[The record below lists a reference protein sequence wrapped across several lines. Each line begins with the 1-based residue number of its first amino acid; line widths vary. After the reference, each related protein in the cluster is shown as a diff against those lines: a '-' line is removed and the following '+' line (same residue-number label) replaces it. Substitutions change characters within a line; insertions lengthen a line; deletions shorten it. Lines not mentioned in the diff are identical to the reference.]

1 MNTTKDIEQDRRFMR
16 GAIALARR
24 GLGNVWPNPAVG
36 CVIVND
42 GRVVG
47 RGWTQPGGRPHA
59 ETEAIKRAGAATQG
73 ATAYVTLEPC
83 AHSGKTPPCADALVN
98 AGIKR
103 VVIAT
108 TDPDPRTAGRGVQK
122 LMDAGIDVSQ
132 GVIEADAKYLN
143 AGFFNLI
150 NKQKPIFSLKI
161 AASKDGYIASGP
173 GIETNITGAVA
184 RNRGHMLRAAHDMVL
199 FGIGTLLA
207 DDPEYTC
214 RLPGMENQTP
224 VRTLLDSKLQI
235 PLDAR
240 ILKTLDKGELWIFCG
255 RDPDVVKKSALE
267 DMGVKVIAADKV
279 DDDARPE
286 LGWLVEYIG
295 KKGITRV
302 LVEAGARLNAAF
314 IKAGLIE
321 RIHWFEAPI
330 ELGAGSLGAFGNGG
344 QLKEPS
350 TDKIF
355 GFQMVDKRSLGGDT
369 YMVYDK
375 TAPDQRPN

>member
-1 MNTTKDIEQDRRFMR
+1 MR

-150 NKQKPIFSLKI
+150 NKQKPMFSLKV
-161 AASKDGYIASGP
+161 AASKDGCIASSP
-173 GIETNITGAVA
+173 GTKTDITGTVA
-184 RNRGHMLRAAHDMVL
+184 RNMGQMLRASHDAVL

-207 DDPEYTC
+207 DDPRYTC
-214 RLPGMENQTP
+214 RLPGMIDATP
-224 VRTLLDSKLQI
+224 VRILLDGQLRI
-235 PLDAR
+235 PLDAK
-240 ILKTLDKGELWIFCG
+240 ILNTLDKGELWIFTSSA
-255 RDPDVVKKSALE
+255 RDIDKSSALE
-267 DMGVKVIAADKV
+267 DMGVRVIVAEELDNNS
-279 DDDARPE
+279 RPS
-286 LGWLVEYIG
+286 LGWLAGHLGAEG
-295 KKGITRV
+295 MTRV
-302 LVEAGARLNAAF
+302 LVEAGGGINRAF
-314 IKAGLIE
+314 WEAGLVD
-321 RIHWFEAPI
+321 RIYWFEAPI
-330 ELGAGSLGAFGNGG
+330 ELGQGCVEVLGELNSRMPG
-344 QLKEPS
+344 QPWLINNFTE
-350 TDKIF
+350 
-355 GFQMVDKRSLGGDT
+355 VDKRTLGVDT
-369 YMVYDK
+369 YMVYEK
-375 TAPDQRPN
+375 CT